1 LQKGKHEPVGDT
13 DSEAAF
19 CWLLN
24 ELDRK
29 YPQKPADMK
38 TLFHY
43 LGDLCLQL
51 QAFGIA
57 NILLSDGKSLFVYC
71 SNTLH
76 WITRRAPFGQA
87 HLIDDDISIDFQKET
102 TPNDIYSARSRMR
115 KTETQ

>member
-1 LQKGKHEPVGDT
+1 MTAV
-13 DSEAAF
+13 F
-19 CWLLN
+19 N
-24 ELDRK
+24 
-29 YPQKPADMK
+29 
-38 TLFHY
+38 Y

-102 TPNDIYSARSRMR
+102 TPNDVVPIIATLPLTSNEQWQKMATNHYLLFHDGECIAEKSS
-115 KTETQ
+115 